1 MRKGSL
7 PRTSSSLR
15 PDPTTRTARAATA
28 ARSLSSRAGVHGCGD
43 LLPAR
48 GIEALDQQRG
58 AGAKIDRTTAG
69 RLVSEHA
76 NRQVTRGE
84 LDRAQRLFE
93 EAAQFASDAGNEVSA
108 AIARGQIS
116 DILQSRGDLDAAL
129 RIHREEALPVYER
142 LGGEHARVVTMG
154 KIADILQIR
163 GELDEALRIR
173 RDEQLPVY
181 GPLGDVHSRA
191 VTMGKI
197 ADILQRRGELEEARS
212 VHEECL
218 QAARQLSAI
227 DGIAATLWAFA
238 QLDLN
243 EGNFDEAAPRIAEAY
258 DIFFRLGRAEGIAV
272 VGLTF
277 GQLLAAAEDT
287 EAALS
292 LLRRSVEM
300 FRKLGQ
306 EASAQETEKIIQQLG
321 LDSSAP

>member
-69 RLVSEHA
+69 LLVSEHA

-142 LGGEHARVVTMG
+142 LGGEHA
-154 KIADILQIR
+154 
-163 GELDEALRIR
+163 
-173 RDEQLPVY
+173 
-181 GPLGDVHSRA
+181 RA